1 MISRKME
8 MFVESGSAI
17 RAMFEEGRKM
27 AEKYGPENVC
37 DFSLGNPNLPAPE
50 EVKKAII
57 EILEEGNPVEIHG
70 YMNNSG
76 FHDVRKAVAESI
88 NQKHGTNFSK
98 ENIVMTVG
106 AAGGLN
112 VVLNTFINPQ
122 DEIMVF
128 APYFGEYKSYAI
140 SYDAS
145 LVQVAPNIPSFQPDL
160 DAFEELISPRT
171 KLVIINT
178 PNNPTGVVYT
188 KETIIRMANIL
199 RRKQEEFKTDIYLVS
214 DEPYRELVYGG
225 IHVPYITKYYD
236 NSIIAYSYSKSLSL
250 AGERIGYLV
259 IPSSVT
265 DYEEVYSAA
274 NIGNRI
280 LGFVNAPSLMQ
291 KAVARCLDVKVDV
304 DYYDRNRQMLYQGLT
319 EMGYDCTY
327 PDGAFY
333 LWVKTPIEDDRKF
346 VELAKKF
353 QLLLVA
359 GTFFGCPGYV
369 RIAYCVS
376 PTTIETALPKFKA
389 LKESL

>member
-17 RAMFEEGRKM
+17 RAMFEEGRQM
-27 AEKYGPENVC
+27 AQRYGHENVC
-37 DFSLGNPNLPAPE
+37 DFSLGNPNLPTPE
-50 EVKKAII
+50 AVKSAII
-57 EILEEGNPVEIHG
+57 DILEKGDPKEIHG

-88 NQKHGTNFSK
+88 NQKHETNFTK

-140 SYDAS
+140 SFDAS
-145 LVQVAPNIPSFQPDL
+145 FIEVSPNIPSFQPNL
-160 DAFEELISPRT
+160 DEFVKKITPRT
-171 KLVIINT
+171 KLVIINS

-188 KETIIRMANIL
+188 EETIIRLSEIL
-199 RRKQEEFKTDIYLVS
+199 TEKQKEFKTDIFLVS
-214 DEPYRELVYGG
+214 DEPYRELVYGD
-225 IHVPYITKYYD
+225 IQVPYITKYYD
-236 NSIIAYSYSKSLSL
+236 NSIVAYSYSKSLSL

-259 IPSSVT
+259 IPSAVT

-291 KAVARCLDVKVDV
+291 KAVAQCLDVKVDV
-304 DYYDRNRQMLYQGLT
+304 KYYDKNRQMLYEGLT

-333 LWVKTPIEDDRKF
+333 LWVKTPIDDDRKF
-346 VELAKKF
+346 VEMAKKF

-376 PTTIETALPKFKA
+376 PATIKTSLPKFMA